1 MEVWCRIEE
10 EKSYQK
16 LLEMVSP
23 LRASWQIG
31 LYPTHSLAAKK
42 RPEDN
47 DPPASLW
54 NNAELLSYIGISS
67 GSESSQW
74 EQALGSHE
82 EMRHFEARKQRLLMY
97 ANQLLEL
104 SRKLKRLGVEMPALA
119 LASSEDAYAPDQR
132 RRAIAVCRSHAQAL
146 DKCAARLSESL
157 AQALPRGVK
166 RAEDAAK
173 TRRPDAG
180 AAPMDIALKLAN
192 TSRSLSRRIY
202 RFLYPQDHTVELTD
216 LREPGLLESLRSVR
230 ELTSEFEKALAE
242 KH

>member
-16 LLEMVSP
+16 FLEMVSP
-23 LRASWQIG
+23 LRASWQVD
-31 LYPTHSLAAKK
+31 LYPTHSPAGKK

-67 GSESSQW
+67 GLEPFPR
-74 EQALGSHE
+74 EQAPGVNMEL
-82 EMRHFEARKQRLLMY
+82 RHFDARKQRLLMY
-97 ANQLLEL
+97 ANQLQEL
-104 SRKLKRLGVEMPALA
+104 SRKLKRLGGEMPALT
-119 LASSEDAYAPDQR
+119 LASFEEAYAPEQR
-132 RRAIAVCRSHAQAL
+132 RRATAVCLSHSQAL
-146 DKCAARLSESL
+146 DKSAARLSESL
-157 AQALPRGVK
+157 AQALPRGAK
-166 RAEDAAK
+166 RAEDGAK
-173 TRRPDAG
+173 SQRPDPSPT
-180 AAPMDIALKLAN
+180 PMDIALRLAG
-192 TSRSLSRRIY
+192 TTRSLSRRIY

-230 ELTSEFEKALAE
+230 ELASEFQRALAG